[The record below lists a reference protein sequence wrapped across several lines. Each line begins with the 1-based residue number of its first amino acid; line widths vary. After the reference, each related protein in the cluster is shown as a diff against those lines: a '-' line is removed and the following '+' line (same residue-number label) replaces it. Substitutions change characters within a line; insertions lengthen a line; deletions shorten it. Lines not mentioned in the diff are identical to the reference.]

1 MRSSMT
7 MALAG
12 LIVAGAMAGDRPAAA
27 AKHDMRMLN
36 KCTSKQRF
44 QKLFETVGQ

>member
-12 LIVAGAMAGDRPAAA
+12 LVVAGAMAGERPAAA
-27 AKHDMRMLN
+27 VKHEMRMLN
-36 KCTSKQRF
+36 KRNSKQRF
-44 QKLFETVGQ
+44 RKLFETVGQ